1 MNSILKN
8 KRNVYS
14 QNGEDGILEYIFN
27 KLNIDKGTFI
37 EFGAWDGKH
46 LSNTFNLFNKNW
58 DGIYIESEASRFNTL
73 LHNFKDFRDRID
85 CVNAY
90 VGFSDNDNLDTLIEK
105 HSSKRKFDF
114 VSIDVDG
121 LDYFIFDKMK
131 KYLPK
136 VICIEVNS
144 GHHPEYPHII
154 PENVAANNV
163 GQSIKVISD
172 LARDKGYFTL
182 CYTAN
187 LILVRSEYIHLF
199 AEDVR
204 SLSEMYIE
212 YLNFLPKEDIDYLKD
227 LFVVKKIF
235 NGFLFENSILDTF
248 SKK

>member
-8 KRNVYS
+8 KRNDYS

-27 KLNIDKGTFI
+27 KLNIHKGTFI

-46 LSNTFNLFNKNW
+46 LSNTFNLFLKNW
-58 DGIYIESEASRFNTL
+58 DGIYIESDPSRYTTL
-73 LHNFKDFRDRID
+73 VHNFRDFRNRVD
-85 CVNAY
+85 CVNAR
-90 VGFSDNDNLDTLIEK
+90 VGYSDTDNLDILIET
-105 HSSKRKFDF
+105 HSKKRNFDF

-154 PENVAANNV
+154 PENIAANNI
-163 GQSIKVISD
+163 GQSIKVISE
-172 LARDKGYFTL
+172 LARDKGYFPL
-182 CYTAN
+182 CYMAN

-199 AEDVR
+199 ANDIR
-204 SLSEMYIE
+204 SLSDMYIE
-212 YLNFLPKEDIDYLKD
+212 YLRHLPKEDIVYLKD
-227 LFVVKKIF
+227 LFVVKKMF
-235 NGFLFENSILDTF
+235 NGFLFENSLLAAF
-248 SKK
+248 

>member
-8 KRNVYS
+8 KRNDYS

-27 KLNIDKGTFI
+27 KLNINKGTFI

-46 LSNTFNLFNKNW
+46 LSNTFNLFLKNW
-58 DGIYIESEASRFNTL
+58 DGIYIESDPSRYNTL
-73 LHNFKDFRDRID
+73 VHNFKDFRNRVD
-85 CVNAY
+85 CVNAR
-90 VGFSDNDNLDTLIEK
+90 VGYSDTDNLDILIET
-105 HSSKRKFDF
+105 HSKKRIFDF

-154 PENVAANNV
+154 PENIAANNV
-163 GQSIKVISD
+163 GQSIKVISE
-172 LARDKGYFTL
+172 LARDKGYFPL
-182 CYTAN
+182 CYMAN

-199 AEDVR
+199 ANDIR
-204 SLSEMYIE
+204 SLSDMYIE
-212 YLNFLPKEDIDYLKD
+212 YLRHLPKEDIVYLKD
-227 LFVVKKIF
+227 LFVVKKMF
-235 NGFLFENSILDTF
+235 NGFLFENSLLAAF
-248 SKK
+248 

>member
-8 KRNVYS
+8 KRNDYS

-27 KLNIDKGTFI
+27 KLNIHKGTFI

-46 LSNTFNLFNKNW
+46 LSNTFNLFLKNW
-58 DGIYIESEASRFNTL
+58 DGIYIESDPSRYTTL
-73 LHNFKDFRDRID
+73 VHNFKDFRNRVD
-85 CVNAY
+85 CVNAR
-90 VGFSDNDNLDTLIEK
+90 VGYSNTDNLDILIET
-105 HSSKRKFDF
+105 HSKKRSFDF

-154 PENVAANNV
+154 PEKIAANNV
-163 GQSIKVISD
+163 GQSIKVISE
-172 LARDKGYFTL
+172 LARDKGYFPL
-182 CYTAN
+182 CYMAN

-199 AEDVR
+199 ANDIR
-204 SLSEMYIE
+204 SLSDMYIE
-212 YLNFLPKEDIDYLKD
+212 YLQSLPKEDIAYLKD
-227 LFVVKKIF
+227 LFVVKKMF
-235 NGFLFENSILDTF
+235 NGFLFENSLLAAF
-248 SKK
+248 

>member
-8 KRNVYS
+8 KRNDYS

-27 KLNIDKGTFI
+27 KLNIHKGTFI

-46 LSNTFNLFNKNW
+46 LSNTFNLFLKNW
-58 DGIYIESEASRFNTL
+58 DGIYIESDPSRYTTL
-73 LHNFKDFRDRID
+73 VHNFRDFRNRVD
-85 CVNAY
+85 CVNAR
-90 VGFSDNDNLDTLIEK
+90 VGYSDTDNLDILIDT
-105 HSSKRKFDF
+105 HSKKRNFDF

-154 PENVAANNV
+154 PENIAANNI
-163 GQSIKVISD
+163 GQSIKVISE
-172 LARDKGYFTL
+172 LARDKGYFPL
-182 CYTAN
+182 CYMAN

-199 AEDVR
+199 ANDIR
-204 SLSEMYIE
+204 SLSDMYIE
-212 YLNFLPKEDIDYLKD
+212 YLRHLPKEDIVYLKD
-227 LFVVKKIF
+227 LFVVKKMF
-235 NGFLFENSILDTF
+235 NGFLFENSLLASF
-248 SKK
+248 

>member
-8 KRNVYS
+8 KRNDYS

-27 KLNIDKGTFI
+27 KLNIHKGTFI

-46 LSNTFNLFNKNW
+46 LSNTFNLFLKNW
-58 DGIYIESEASRFNTL
+58 DGIYIESDPSRYTTL
-73 LHNFKDFRDRID
+73 VHNFRDFRNRVD
-85 CVNAY
+85 CVNAR
-90 VGFSDNDNLDTLIEK
+90 VGYSDTDNLDILIET
-105 HSSKRKFDF
+105 HSKKRNFDF

-154 PENVAANNV
+154 PENIAANNI
-163 GQSIKVISD
+163 GQSIKVISE
-172 LARDKGYFTL
+172 LARDKGYFPL
-182 CYTAN
+182 CYMAN

-199 AEDVR
+199 ANDIR
-204 SLSEMYIE
+204 SLSDMYIE
-212 YLNFLPKEDIDYLKD
+212 YLRHLPKEDIIYLKD
-227 LFVVKKIF
+227 LFVVKKMF
-235 NGFLFENSILDTF
+235 NGFLFENSLLAAF
-248 SKK
+248 